1 MPFPRRWY
9 RPGSSVTGTLAHA
22 AAGAAGG
29 GREGA
34 PSDSGH
40 TGTAERL
47 KFFMPWP

>member
-9 RPGSSVTGTLAHA
+9 RPGSGVTGTLAHA
-22 AAGAAGG
+22 AAGG
-29 GREGA
+29 GREDRA
-34 PSDSGH
+34 AASDSGH